1 MLVPRRIK
9 SKKSPIFFLLE
20 QLQDS
25 LQGFP
30 KIFKISSVF
39 EVSNNCIG
47 GMCFFVHGIF
57 RCENVKFSNPHS
69 IGCKQITSTQMAST
83 YFSVSLTDF
92 SPVSH
97 FILKS
102 VT

>member
-39 EVSNNCIG
+39 KVSNIL
-47 GMCFFVHGIF
+47 
-57 RCENVKFSNPHS
+57 KF
-69 IGCKQITSTQMAST
+69 QITA
-83 YFSVSLTDF
+83 
-92 SPVSH
+92 
-97 FILKS
+97 
-102 VT
+102 